1 MKLES
6 YEMAAALASG
16 KIDTAVRQLLDYF
29 RLPQPNILPKHT
41 VLPAQGEVRL
51 LIWTGDYFYEWS
63 SATGFDHGCHNYPL
77 EPDNQ
82 QRKLDS
88 IILWI

>member
-16 KIDTAVRQLLDYF
+16 MIDAAVRQLLDYF
-29 RLPQPNILPKHT
+29 KLTQPDVLPKYT
-41 VLPAQGEVRL
+41 VLPVQGEVRL

-63 SATGFDHGCHNYPL
+63 SATGFDRGCHNYPL
-77 EPDNQ
+77 DSDSKQ
-82 QRKLDS
+82 QKIDS